1 MYFSGNKGKEFPLAS
16 KEFRRVK
23 VLSIVPVE
31 DERIQYIAPSKL
43 GANKINL
50 LDKNV
55 IGIRK
60 FERDLDF
67 VEFLNS

>member
-31 DERIQYIAPSKL
+31 DERIQYIAPSKW
-43 GANKINL
+43 GANKKNL
-50 LDKNV
+50 LDKN
-55 IGIRK
+55 IKGMRR
-60 FERDLDF
+60 FERHFDF